1 MVALHLRLSERK
13 IYLKPTIIFIREY
26 FWLSKSSSSPAF
38 FLLLVV
44 SIDLVKIK
52 KKYGIHKNKP
62 QNIVYITIQKDVQY
76 LCV

>member
-52 KKYGIHKNKP
+52 KKIWHT
-62 QNIVYITIQKDVQY
+62 QE
-76 LCV
+76 